1 MKIGI
6 IAATGKTGQLI
17 LKEALNEKLDVTAI
31 VRNASKVTEDVPI
44 LEKDALTLTREDL
57 THFDVVVNA
66 FAAPMDD
73 LQQHVELGRK
83 LIEALEGTNTRLIV
97 VGGVICSL

>member
-31 VRNASKVTEDVPI
+31 VRNASCN
-44 LEKDALTLTREDL
+44 
-57 THFDVVVNA
+57 HFRKRCIDVNA
-66 FAAPMDD
+66 
-73 LQQHVELGRK
+73 
-83 LIEALEGTNTRLIV
+83 
-97 VGGVICSL
+97 